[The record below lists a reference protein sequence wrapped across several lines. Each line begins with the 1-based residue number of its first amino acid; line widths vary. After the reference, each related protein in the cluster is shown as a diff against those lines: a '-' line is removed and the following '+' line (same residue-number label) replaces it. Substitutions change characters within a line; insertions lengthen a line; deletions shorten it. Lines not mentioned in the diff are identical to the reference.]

1 MYNENTNVNNVSI
14 DIDNDAMAMASAPQ
28 MGGAMPS
35 MGPSMGSPIV
45 EAPTERVIHRC
56 MMHEVPHVC
65 PINTRIVNHHIFRH
79 TYQPRYSCCEEN
91 VCQNIQCGSCC
102 NFM

>member
-1 MYNENTNVNNVSI
+1 MYNENTNVNNVNI
-14 DIDNDAMAMASAPQ
+14 DIDNDATAMAAASAPQ
-28 MGGAMPS
+28 MGGAG
-35 MGPSMGSPIV
+35 MGTGMGCPVV
-45 EAPTERVIHRC
+45 EPPMERVVHRC

-91 VCQNIQCGSCC
+91 ITQNIQCGSCC